1 MVGGKVDFGKFNFE
15 INKMNRNN
23 LILIAVIGGI
33 ILLGIG
39 FYSGLIYTQKQI
51 ESPLAQLLTSKVIK
65 SMDIVASGE
74 IAEISG
80 RNLTLTQEGNNL
92 TISIREDS
100 FISRLVPSEE
110 TTIETPKPVATE
122 EIGFEEIK
130 KGDKVEI
137 SCQLKSDGSLEG
149 KVVTILP

>member
-1 MVGGKVDFGKFNFE
+1 
-15 INKMNRNN
+15 MNRNN
-23 LILIAVIGGI
+23 LILIAVIGGV

-51 ESPLAQLLTSKVIK
+51 EKAKTESPLADLLVSKVIK

-149 KVVTILP
+149 KEVTILP